1 MNSISKRKNNN
12 TEICQ
17 SNVSKGA
24 VVWNGRTDLLI
35 KTMSVGGRRNP
46 THHRFS
52 FISFFSPKP
61 LTMPTSIWHTK
72 NLFQTKDRPTSFSH
86 YLVNY
91 CFLCDPIGWSF
102 RQARIPRSALSGK
115 ASLWILKTKIRKK
128 LGTNNC
134 NMLIQQQ
141 KAIFKENT
149 VVEKENQVGF

>member
-1 MNSISKRKNNN
+1 MCQKEQWFETEEPIYLSKQ
-12 TEICQ
+12 CQ
-17 SNVSKGA
+17 LEEEETRLIIVF
-24 VVWNGRTDLLI
+24 LLF
-35 KTMSVGGRRNP
+35 
-46 THHRFS
+46 H
-52 FISFFSPKP
+52 FSPRNHWQCRHP
-61 LTMPTSIWHTK
+61 FGTQK

-115 ASLWILKTKIRKK
+115 GSLWILKTKIRKK